1 MKVSFQRCLLHRRRR
16 IGRWKPDQFVSPSV
30 FLSGATTQVGR
41 AVAMIGSALGTQP
54 KASAA
59 HGKLDLV
66 TALDM
71 EREQENHIL
80 GAVVCSL
87 LLSDLRPLISF
98 SASRRLAW
106 MAGLPYIYRS

>member
-1 MKVSFQRCLLHRRRR
+1 MLALPPASAKEDWKMETRSVCLSFR
-16 IGRWKPDQFVSPSV
+16 

-87 LLSDLRPLISF
+87 LLSDLRSLSF

-106 MAGLPYIYRS
+106 MAGLAYIYRS